1 MNENKRI
8 VWVDYLKAFTC
19 LLVVIGHLLQSLQKA
34 GIPQNLQLTN
44 FIIYYIYLFHMP
56 LFMCISGFLYSKK
69 KLEETSLSGYIKFE
83 KRKLIDLM
91 IPYFIFY
98 LLYLGI
104 NILFAKDVNT
114 PKGKEELLG
123 ILNNPMSPYW
133 FLYALMAIFL
143 ITPVLEKIFKEN
155 KNKVFILYTILK
167 IISIFYQPNIYF
179 IKSISA
185 YGIYFYLGCFISD
198 KKLIGKREQ
207 SIFILLHFVIAIIIF
222 KYLNNVN
229 KYIYQFIALCMA
241 ICGIIVYIEIFKNVE
256 KNKVLN
262 TFKSY
267 IFQIFLLH
275 TIFAA
280 GIRIILLKFKIQNYF
295 IHFIVG
301 ILSSIYLPVFVSKI
315 SEKIKYTQILFF
327 PTRTIQQIKER
338 KIKV

>member
-69 KLEETSLSGYIKFE
+69 KLEETSFSGYIKFE

-91 IPYFIFY
+91 IPYIVFY
-98 LLYLGI
+98 LIYLGI
-104 NILFAKDVNT
+104 NILFSKDVNT
-114 PKGKEELLG
+114 PKGKNEFVG
-123 ILNNPMSPYW
+123 MLNNPMSPYW
-133 FLYALMAIFL
+133 FLYALMSIFL
-143 ITPVLEKIFKEN
+143 ITPLLEKIFKEN
-155 KNKVFILYTILK
+155 KRKVLVFYIILK
-167 IISIFYQPNIYF
+167 IISIFYQPNIYL
-179 IKSISA
+179 IKSIST
-185 YGIYFYLGCFISD
+185 YGIYFYFGCFIREE
-198 KKLIGKREQ
+198 KIIGKREKF
-207 SIFILLHFVIAIIIF
+207 ILILLHFLIAIIIF

-229 KYIYQFIALCMA
+229 KYIYQFIVLCMA
-241 ICGIIVYIEIFKNVE
+241 IYGIIAYIEIFKNIE
-256 KNKVLN
+256 KNKILN

-267 IFQIFLLH
+267 TFQIFLLH

-301 ILSSIYLPVFVSKI
+301 ILASIYLPVFVSKI

>member
-69 KLEETSLSGYIKFE
+69 KLEETSFSGYIKFE

-91 IPYFIFY
+91 IPYIVFY
-98 LLYLGI
+98 LIYLGI
-104 NILFAKDVNT
+104 NILFSKDVNT
-114 PKGKEELLG
+114 PKGKNEFVG
-123 ILNNPMSPYW
+123 MLNNPMSPYW
-133 FLYALMAIFL
+133 FLYVLMSIFL
-143 ITPVLEKIFKEN
+143 ITPLLEKIFKEN
-155 KNKVFILYTILK
+155 KRKVLVFYIILK
-167 IISIFYQPNIYF
+167 IISIFYQPNIYL
-179 IKSISA
+179 IKSIST
-185 YGIYFYLGCFISD
+185 YGIYFYFGCFIREE
-198 KKLIGKREQ
+198 KIIGKREKF
-207 SIFILLHFVIAIIIF
+207 IFILLHFLIAIIIF

-229 KYIYQFIALCMA
+229 KYIYQFIVLCMA
-241 ICGIIVYIEIFKNVE
+241 IYGIIAYIEIFKNIE
-256 KNKVLN
+256 KNKILN

-267 IFQIFLLH
+267 TFQIFLLH

-301 ILSSIYLPVFVSKI
+301 ILASIYLPVFVSKI